1 MTVQRERE
9 TSLLVLN
16 LLDSALGELVRARY
30 ASWHIARE
38 DRHCHP
44 WNDADAPQEV
54 VWAITNAISVLEQVI
69 KQGKA
74 TSPAWHAQFDAPT
87 PTEPTE

>member
-16 LLDSALGELVRARY
+16 LLDSALGELAQARY

-38 DRHCHP
+38 DRHLHEWSAP
-44 WNDADAPQEV
+44 DAPQEV

-74 TSPAWHAQFDAPT
+74 TSPAWHAQFDALT
-87 PTEPTE
+87 K